1 MPNADALYSI
11 LAVIQG
17 CNIFL
22 LKSSKGNVLDKVCLI
37 NVSINSTVLTFIN
50 KLLYFGNIL
59 IIQNV
64 VIVYNNKKP
73 TNCIADGVVVV

>member
-1 MPNADALYSI
+1 M

-17 CNIFL
+17 YNILL

-73 TNCIADGVVVV
+73 TNFIADGVVVV